1 MDINSLYIQKQI
13 DETTIWQPVDDL
25 IKYNIK
31 CEKILDNNND
41 KYKFDLYIDYINQFE
56 TYVTYIKLIDYIDNK
71 NKDKIKL
78 FISDNT
84 NYLKII
90 CDEKNIMILNKKKI
104 IFEPHT
110 LIKYCSFDYTF
121 RHMLINGKRV
131 LSYYTHDCNKNTMQ
145 VHKHFYCCKV
155 LHVNCKNCVNNI
167 HYEMNEPGFMD
178 YIMENKKVI
187 DDFNEFFILHKK
199 CKTTWGVANISYANN
214 TANFKNYIFLQ
225 FITQYDWYK
234 IFVLYLNYLNSKY
247 NIRYIISCPILG
259 QGSDYKFNH
268 FTYSFQ
274 ITITDDTVPVFKE
287 YKYVSCES
295 TGMYSY
301 EQSLNDAYD
310 AHDEINKTN
319 TNVEIICILMP
330 MLNNQNIII
339 YRHDINI

>member
-13 DETTIWQPVDDL
+13 DETTMWQPVDDL
-25 IKYNIK
+25 IKYDIK
-31 CEKILDNNND
+31 CEKILDND
-41 KYKFDLYIDYINQFE
+41 KYKFDLYIDYRNQFE
-56 TYVTYIKLIDYIDNK
+56 TYVTYIKLIDYINNK

-187 DDFNEFFILHKK
+187 DDFNEFFIHHKNK
-199 CKTTWGVANISYANN
+199 NTILNGDGTNISYADN
-214 TANFKNYIFLQ
+214 TANLKNYMFLY
-225 FITQYDWYK
+225 FIVQYGWYK
-234 IFVLYLNYLNSKY
+234 IYVLYLNYLNSKY
-247 NIRYIISCPILG
+247 NIRYITSCPILAR
-259 QGSDYKFNH
+259 DKPWNYN
-268 FTYSFQ
+268 YYIPSFQ
-274 ITITDDTVPVFKE
+274 ITITNDAVPVFKE
-287 YKYVSCES
+287 YKYVCCEQVEKHLI
-295 TGMYSY
+295 MH
-301 EQSLNDAYD
+301 SLNSMYYD
-310 AHDEINKTN
+310 INN
-319 TNVEIICILMP
+319 TNNNLEIICVLSP
-330 MLNNQNIII
+330 LYNNQNIII
-339 YRHDINI
+339 YRQDINI